1 MLPAAVRAA
10 HLLVVLV
17 AFGCAA
23 SSAPKADCHAGT
35 VAVGRVAGGVVCED
49 FSKINGSI
57 TFPSGVELKIYGDKV
72 VVGGKA
78 VDAETK
84 EKIILAVGNVEGVGA
99 VETTDDADTAE
110 AVFHTVVK
118 GDTLSAIAKKTL
130 GNANLYNQI
139 FEANKPMLTHPDKI
153 YPGQVLRIPGGKA

>member
-1 MLPAAVRAA
+1 MGLFNFVKNAGKSLFGGKAEAAEPSVDALHSELKDLGLDA
-10 HLLVVLV
+10 
-17 AFGCAA
+17 
-23 SSAPKADCHAGT
+23 
-35 VAVGRVAGGVVCED
+35 
-49 FSKINGSI
+49 
-57 TFPSGVELKIYGDKV
+57 SGVELKLDGDKV

-78 VDAETK
+78 VDAATK

-99 VETTDDADTAE
+99 VETTDDADTGE

-130 GNANLYNQI
+130 GNANLYNDI
-139 FEANKPMLTHPDKI
+139 FEANKPMLSHPDKI